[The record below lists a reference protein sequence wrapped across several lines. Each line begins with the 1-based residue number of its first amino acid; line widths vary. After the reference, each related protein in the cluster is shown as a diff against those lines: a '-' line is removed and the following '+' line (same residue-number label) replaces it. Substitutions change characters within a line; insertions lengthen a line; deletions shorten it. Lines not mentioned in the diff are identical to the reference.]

1 LLFALG
7 GGFNNARMNMET
19 IVVMAHAMGRTL
31 VLPPSQSVYLLQ
43 KDKKKQ
49 RVHFSFADFYHME
62 QIGYEH
68 AGLDIISTEEF
79 LLTEAMTGHL
89 RNKTTGEVAFPPD
102 NRTNWDGVEDMFPLK
117 EYLRNTTLTPLDWDP
132 SVCLAA
138 FPSDAGPQHFEEL
151 NDMFKEAYSTK
162 RSRNEYMD
170 NPVAVNA
177 SPVDRLREVVSGLNI
192 GRLCIYDQKMQAA
205 PLVHF
210 MCYHKMRVRMLTHFY
225 AFLFFEVRPQYRFVH
240 FLATESNQ

>member
-1 LLFALG
+1 
-7 GGFNNARMNMET
+7 
-19 IVVMAHAMGRTL
+19 
-31 VLPPSQSVYLLQ
+31 
-43 KDKKKQ
+43 
-49 RVHFSFADFYHME
+49 ME

-79 LLTEAMTGHL
+79 LLTEAMAGHL
-89 RNKTTGEVAFPPD
+89 RNKTTGEVSFPPD
-102 NRTNWDGVEDMFPLK
+102 NRTNWDGAEDMFPLK

-132 SVCLAA
+132 SECMAA

-177 SPVDRLREVVSGLNI
+177 SPVDRLREVVSGLHI
-192 GRLCIYDQKMQAA
+192 GRLCIYDQAMQSA
-205 PLVHF
+205 PVVHF

-225 AFLFFEVRPQYRFVH
+225 AFLFFEVRSQ
-240 FLATESNQ
+240 